1 MLNNIIF
8 VRILIISLR
17 GFGIGI
23 ISYLHYD
30 MTGLRNIDY
39 RFCFIC
45 FALFV
50 LHYIPYVRVIKI
62 EPIRGCF
69 NVNRTNTLT
78 TSHNISYVKKYNKKV
93 GNLTHFFLSI

>member
-8 VRILIISLR
+8 VRILIISLW

-45 FALFV
+45 FALYS
-50 LHYIPYVRVIKI
+50 LCPCY
-62 EPIRGCF
+62 
-69 NVNRTNTLT
+69 
-78 TSHNISYVKKYNKKV
+78 
-93 GNLTHFFLSI
+93 